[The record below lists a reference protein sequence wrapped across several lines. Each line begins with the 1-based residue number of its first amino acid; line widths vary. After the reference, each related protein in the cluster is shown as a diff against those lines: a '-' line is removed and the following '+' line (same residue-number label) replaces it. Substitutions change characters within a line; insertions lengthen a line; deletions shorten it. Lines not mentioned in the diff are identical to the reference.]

1 MVDAFTKSVKWCF
14 LMVFAIGGI
23 YGFSEAGRAEDVRY
37 LMISTLC
44 FGSVYLLFRT
54 WSELSNKIMVYS
66 ICIILALGFVAQEQY
81 VPYWLYSFADIDI
94 TGIMGFFRV
103 WAALTATAGLAL
115 MMAVFY
121 KFDNDR
127 Y

>member
-1 MVDAFTKSVKWCF
+1 MGNAFNKSLKWCF

-23 YGFSEAGRAEDVRY
+23 YGFSEAGRLEDVRY

-54 WSELSNKIMVYS
+54 WSELSAKIMVYS
-66 ICIILALGFVAQEQY
+66 LCIVVTLGFLSQEQF
-81 VPYWLYSFADIDI
+81 VPFWLYSYADIDI
-94 TGIMGFFRV
+94 TDMMGFFRV
-103 WAALTATAGLAL
+103 WASLTATAGLL
-115 MMAVFY
+115 MMMVVFY
-121 KFDNDR
+121 KFDNDG

>member
-1 MVDAFTKSVKWCF
+1 MVNALTKSMKWCF

-23 YGFSEAGRAEDVRY
+23 YGFSEAGRLEDFRY

-44 FGSVYLLFRT
+44 FGAVYMLFRT

-66 ICIILALGFVAQEQY
+66 ICIILVLGFLAQDPY
-81 VPYWLYSFADIDI
+81 VPFWLYSLTDIDI
-94 TGIMGFFRV
+94 TGMMGFFRI
-103 WAALTATAGLAL
+103 WAMLTATAGLLL
-115 MMAVFY
+115 MMVVFY
-121 KFDNDR
+121 KFDDDG